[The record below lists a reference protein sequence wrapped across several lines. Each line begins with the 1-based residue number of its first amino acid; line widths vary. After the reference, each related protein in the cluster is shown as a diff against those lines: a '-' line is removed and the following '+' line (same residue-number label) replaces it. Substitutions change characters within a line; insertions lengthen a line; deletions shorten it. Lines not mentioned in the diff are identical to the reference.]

1 MTVTKDT
8 SKMSAHRPFTIREG
22 LFNPAWHH
30 HRASGRRGKY
40 GVDGG
45 FTPFFVYGGALSALA
60 VTLVRQFR
68 RGHGARALL
77 AGSAAAAVLGSAAS
91 YFYSTGPGKRSI
103 WSEVLDELSL
113 GGDEEV
119 LDVGCGRGAV
129 LVLAAQR
136 LPQGRAVGVD
146 VWRRLDQSGNSLANT
161 ERNAVLEGVDDR
173 VEVYDGDAREL
184 PFRGGSFDLVM
195 SNLTLHNIRN
205 ADERTEAL
213 YEAVRVLRPGGRLRI
228 VDFRAEGYTGPLQD
242 AGCLDIEARRLDW
255 RTWCGVPGHHLVL
268 VEARTPAAEDDA
280 LST

>member
-1 MTVTKDT
+1 LKPE
-8 SKMSAHRPFTIREG
+8 R
-22 LFNPAWHH
+22 HH
-30 HRASGRRGKY
+30 HRVAGRRGKY

-60 VTLVRQFR
+60 VTLVRQSR
-68 RGHGARALL
+68 RGHRARAFL
-77 AGSAAAAVLGSAAS
+77 AGTAAVAVVGSAAS

-103 WSEVLDELSL
+103 WTEVLDELSL
-113 GGDEEV
+113 DGDEDV

-136 LPQGRAVGVD
+136 LTRGRAVGVD

-161 ERNAVLEGVDDR
+161 ERNAVLEGVADR
-173 VEVYDGDAREL
+173 VDVYDGDAREL
-184 PFRGGSFDLVM
+184 PFRGESFDVVM

-205 ADERTEAL
+205 TDERAVAL
-213 YEAVRVLRPGGRLRI
+213 HEVVRVLRPGGRLRI

-242 AGCLDIEARRLDW
+242 AGCIDIGARRLDW

-268 VEARTPAAEDDA
+268 VEARTPATEDDA
-280 LST
+280 LRT